1 MNQLH
6 KLIATS
12 LGIGYVGKGGGT
24 VAAVFTCICWYFWHE
39 RFVPGLW
46 LTLGVTL
53 VITVIGIISSDAVE
67 PFWGK
72 DDKKVVI
79 DEVAGMCISLLFLPA
94 SIAYIAAGLVLFR
107 FFDIVKPLYISKA
120 EKLPGGLGVMLDDVL
135 AGICANILLQIIFRF
150 NLL

>member
-46 LTLGVTL
+46 LRLGVTL

-94 SIAYIAAGLVLFR
+94 SIGYIAAGLVLFR